1 MSGGP
6 RDLSP
11 TGERIPAFVNAK
23 AGSAASVRDAL
34 SRDARFDP
42 REVAP
47 DEIPDLI
54 RAAATLAGEGGGGG
68 GPRRV
73 LVCGGDG
80 TIAAAVGA
88 AMGTALELGVLP
100 AGTLNHFARDYG
112 LPVDPAEALE
122 VAATGSSELIDVG
135 VVNGRVMV
143 NTASVGAYV
152 DFVRHRES
160 RERYLG
166 YHVAS
171 LIAAISVWLRPRW
184 VEVGL
189 RATEGER
196 QSFRTPLL
204 FVGVGEREFGRGG
217 LGKRRPSPDGA
228 RALHVVVVDERRR
241 PRIAALVFGALLRG
255 GDEFLR
261 LEAIESYLV
270 PEADVV
276 LRHRLAT
283 IAVDGE
289 LVAMETPLHF
299 ELKTDAVRLVRSGSP
314 AS

>member
-1 MSGGP
+1 MSGGLP
-6 RDLSP
+6 GLSP
-11 TGERIPAFVNAK
+11 TSERIPAFINAK
-23 AGSAASVRDAL
+23 AGTAASVRDAL
-34 SRDARFDP
+34 GRDARFDP

-47 DEIPDLI
+47 PEIPELI
-54 RAAATLAGEGGGGG
+54 RAVGSKGAGAGGE
-68 GPRRV
+68 PKRV

-88 AMGTALELGVLP
+88 ALGTALELAVLP

-189 RATEGER
+189 RTTQGER
-196 QSFRTPLL
+196 QTFRTPLL
-204 FVGVGEREFGRGG
+204 FVSVGEREFGRGG
-217 LGKRRPSPDGA
+217 LGKRRPPPDGA

-241 PRIAALVFGALLRG
+241 PRIAALIFGALLRG
-255 GDEFLR
+255 SDEFLR
-261 LEAIESYLV
+261 LEAIDSHLV

-276 LRHRLAT
+276 LRHRRAT

-289 LVAMETPLHF
+289 LVAMDTPLHF
-299 ELKTDAVRLVRSGSP
+299 ELKTDAVRLVRS
-314 AS
+314 

>member
-1 MSGGP
+1 MPGGLP
-6 RDLSP
+6 QESSTD
-11 TGERIPAFVNAK
+11 ERIPAFVNAK
-23 AGSAASVRDAL
+23 AGSAAAVRDAL
-34 SRDARFDP
+34 GRDARFD
-42 REVAP
+42 RRDATP
-47 DEIPDLI
+47 DEIAELI
-54 RAAATLAGEGGGGG
+54 RAQARSGR
-68 GPRRV
+68 RRV

-88 AMGTALELGVLP
+88 AVGTQLEVAIAA

-112 LPVDPAEALE
+112 LPLDPGEALE
-122 VAATGSSELIDVG
+122 VAATASSHSIDVG

-160 RERYLG
+160 RERFVG
-166 YHVAS
+166 YHLAS
-171 LIAAISVWLRPRW
+171 LIAAVSVWLRPRW

-189 RATEGER
+189 RANEGER

-217 LGKRRPSPDGA
+217 LGKRKPDGA
-228 RALHVVVVDERRR
+228 RALHVIVVDERRR

-255 GDEFLR
+255 SDDFLR
-261 LEAIESYLV
+261 LEAIDSHLV
-270 PEADVV
+270 PEADVA
-276 LRHRLAT
+276 LRHPRAS

-299 ELKTDAVRLVRSGSP
+299 ELRRDAVRLVRNGSSGGSGMLH
-314 AS
+314 

>member
-1 MSGGP
+1 MSGV
-6 RDLSP
+6 LSDQWS
-11 TGERIPAFVNAK
+11 TDERIPAFVNAK
-23 AGSAASVRDAL
+23 AGSASSARDAL
-34 SRDARFDP
+34 GRDGRFEP
-42 REVAP
+42 REAAP
-47 DEIPDLI
+47 DEIPKLI
-54 RAAATLAGEGGGGG
+54 RAEAARRVGGG
-68 GPRRV
+68 RQRV

-80 TIAAAVGA
+80 TIAAAIGA
-88 AMGTALELGVLP
+88 AAGTALELGVLA

-112 LPVDPAEALE
+112 LPLDPAEALD
-122 VAATGSSELIDVG
+122 VAATAPSEPIDVG

-166 YHVAS
+166 YHLAS
-171 LIAAISVWLRPRW
+171 LVAAVSVCFRPRW

-189 RATEGER
+189 RTSDGNR

-217 LGKRRPSPDGA
+217 LGKRRPPSDGP
-228 RALHVVVVDERRR
+228 RALHVIVVDERRR

-255 GDEFLR
+255 SDDFLR
-261 LEAIESYLV
+261 LEAIDSHLV
-270 PEADVV
+270 TEADVA
-276 LRHRLAT
+276 LRHRTAT

-289 LVAMETPLHF
+289 LVEMETPLHF
-299 ELKTDAVRLVRSGSP
+299 ELKTDAVRLVRSQ
-314 AS
+314 

>member
-1 MSGGP
+1 MSDGP
-6 RDLSP
+6 TDQSS
-11 TGERIPAFVNAK
+11 TGARIPAFVNVK
-23 AGSAASVRDAL
+23 AGSAASVRDAVA
-34 SRDARFDP
+34 RDERFEP
-42 REVAP
+42 REAAP
-47 DEIPDLI
+47 DEIPELI
-54 RAAATLAGEGGGGG
+54 RAEASRAGGR
-68 GPRRV
+68 RRV
-73 LVCGGDG
+73 LICGGDG

-88 AMGTALELGVLP
+88 AVGTALEVAVLA

-112 LPVDPAEALE
+112 LPLDPAEALE
-122 VAATGSSELIDVG
+122 VAATASSQPIDVG

-166 YHVAS
+166 YHLAS
-171 LIAAISVWLRPRW
+171 LVAALSVWLRPRW

-189 RATEGER
+189 RANEGTR

-217 LGKRRPSPDGA
+217 LGKRHPPSDGP
-228 RALHVVVVDERRR
+228 RALHVIVVDERRR

-255 GDEFLR
+255 SEEFLR
-261 LEAIESYLV
+261 LEAIDSHLV
-270 PEADVV
+270 SEADVA
-276 LRHRLAT
+276 LRHRTAT

-289 LVAMETPLHF
+289 LVTLETPLHF
-299 ELKTDAVRLVRSGSP
+299 ELKTDAVRLVRSP
-314 AS
+314 

>member
-6 RDLSP
+6 QKSSRD
-11 TGERIPAFVNAK
+11 ERIPAFVNVK

-34 SRDARFDP
+34 GRDARFDP
-42 REVAP
+42 RDAAP
-47 DEIPDLI
+47 DEIPELI
-54 RAAATLAGEGGGGG
+54 RAEARKGR
-68 GPRRV
+68 RRV
-73 LVCGGDG
+73 LICGGDG

-88 AMGTALELGVLP
+88 AVGTPLEVAIVA

-112 LPVDPAEALE
+112 LPLDPGEALE
-122 VAATGSSELIDVG
+122 VAATASAHPIDVG

-189 RATEGER
+189 RTNDGKR

-217 LGKRRPSPDGA
+217 LGKRNLDGA

-241 PRIAALVFGALLRG
+241 PRIAALVFGALLRRSE
-255 GDEFLR
+255 EFIR
-261 LEAIESYLV
+261 LEPIDSHLV
-270 PEADVV
+270 TEADVA
-276 LRHRLAT
+276 LRHRTAT

-299 ELKTDAVRLVRSGSP
+299 ELKPDAVRLVRTP
-314 AS
+314 

>member
-1 MSGGP
+1 MSGV
-6 RDLSP
+6 SSNQSSM
-11 TGERIPAFVNAK
+11 GERIPAFLNAK

-34 SRDARFDP
+34 DRDGRFEP
-42 REVAP
+42 REAAP
-47 DEIPDLI
+47 DEIPKLI
-54 RAAATLAGEGGGGG
+54 RAEAARRGG
-68 GPRRV
+68 RQRV
-73 LVCGGDG
+73 LICGGDG
-80 TIAAAVGA
+80 TIAAAIGA
-88 AMGTALELGVLP
+88 AVGTALELGVLP

-112 LPVDPAEALE
+112 LPLDPAEALE
-122 VAATGSSELIDVG
+122 VAATAPSQRIDLG

-171 LIAAISVWLRPRW
+171 LIAAVTVWLRPRW

-189 RATEGER
+189 RANEGER

-204 FVGVGEREFGRGG
+204 FVGVGERDFGRGG
-217 LGKRRPSPDGA
+217 LGKRRPPSDGV
-228 RALHVVVVDERRR
+228 RALHVIVVDERRR

-255 GDEFLR
+255 SDEFLR

-270 PEADVV
+270 TEADVA
-276 LRHRLAT
+276 LRHRTAT

-289 LVAMETPLHF
+289 LVVMETPLHF

-314 AS
+314 AGEAARAT

>member
-6 RDLSP
+6 PKKSSRD
-11 TGERIPAFVNAK
+11 ERIPAFVNVK
-23 AGSAASVRDAL
+23 AGSAAAVRDAL
-34 SRDARFDP
+34 GRDARFDP
-42 REVAP
+42 RDAAP
-47 DEIPDLI
+47 DEIPELI
-54 RAAATLAGEGGGGG
+54 RAEARNGR
-68 GPRRV
+68 RRV

-80 TIAAAVGA
+80 TIATAVAAAVG
-88 AMGTALELGVLP
+88 TPLEVAIMA

-112 LPVDPAEALE
+112 LPLDPGEALE
-122 VAATGSSELIDVG
+122 VAATASSQPIDVG

-166 YHVAS
+166 YHLAS
-171 LIAAISVWLRPRW
+171 LIAAINVWLRPRW

-189 RATEGER
+189 RTSEGKHET
-196 QSFRTPLL
+196 FRTPLL

-217 LGKRRPSPDGA
+217 LGKRGTDGA
-228 RALHVVVVDERRR
+228 RALHIIVVDERRR

-261 LEAIESYLV
+261 LEAIDSHLV
-270 PEADVV
+270 TEADVA
-276 LRHRLAT
+276 LRHRTAT

-299 ELKTDAVRLVRSGSP
+299 ELRADAVRLVRSSSSGESNGMLH
-314 AS
+314 